1 MNLPNLITLS
11 RLALAI
17 PFLLLLEW
25 NGYERIALVI
35 FVIASL
41 TDWVDGYLARKWNQ
55 VTPLGQLLDP
65 LVDKLLVTGALVAL
79 CARGIIPAWSVTL
92 ILFREFLV
100 TGLRALEASRGV
112 IVQAGWWGKWKAAI
126 QMIAIIL
133 LLAALDSTGLPVE
146 GATLAKVATISYWF
160 AVGLTVASGIQYG
173 LAAKHAFSNATR
185 PSTPA

>member
-11 RLALAI
+11 RLALAV
-17 PFLLLLEW
+17 PFLALLEW
-25 NGYERIALVI
+25 TGYERVALAI
-35 FVIASL
+35 FVVASL
-41 TDWVDGYLARKWNQ
+41 TDWVDGYLARRWNQ

-79 CARGIIPAWSVTL
+79 CARDIVPAWSVTL

-133 LLAALDSTGLPVE
+133 LLAGLDTTGQALAAGNL
-146 GATLAKVATISYWF
+146 GTLAVACYWL
-160 AVGLTVASGIQYG
+160 AVALTVASGIQYG
-173 LAAKHAFSNATR
+173 LAARQAFSQAQT
-185 PSTPA
+185 TP